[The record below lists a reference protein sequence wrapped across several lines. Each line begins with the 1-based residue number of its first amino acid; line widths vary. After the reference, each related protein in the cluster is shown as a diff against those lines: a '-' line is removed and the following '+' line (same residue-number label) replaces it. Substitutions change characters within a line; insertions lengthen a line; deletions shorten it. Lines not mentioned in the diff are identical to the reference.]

1 MNIFHYYPKV
11 LPVKKYGGT
20 QRIAVNLMKE
30 QVNRGHKVYLL
41 SLVGTHLPSINVTTI
56 KRPIRNLENYIPDN
70 IDIVQLYGTPQEIPP
85 KPYLVRIGG
94 NGKPGEKFLP
104 NTVFV
109 SRNHAIRHGS
119 RHYIYSGINLGDFI
133 YREKKENYFLFLA
146 KVSWKVKNV
155 NLAIKLAKAMGFK
168 LIVAGGWR
176 LSFRR
181 NIKFAGEVDDKEKA
195 ELLAGAK
202 ALIFPTNWQEPIGN
216 VTLEALASGT
226 PVITTNMGAM
236 PEVVTPDVGFR
247 CNTFEEFK
255 EAINRVDEIS
265 PRKCRE
271 RVEKN
276 FTAEIVTEKYI
287 KVYEKIIQTGSLEGL
302 GEES

>member
-1 MNIFHYYPKV
+1 MNIFHYYPKS

-20 QRIAVNLMKE
+20 ERVAVNLMRAQAKM
-30 QVNRGHKVYLL
+30 GHKVYLL
-41 SLVGTHLPSINVTTI
+41 SLTGTNLPTINVTTI
-56 KRPIRNLENYIPDN
+56 RRPIQNFGDYIPDN
-70 IDIVQLYGTPQEIPP
+70 IDIVQLYNTPQDTPS
-85 KPYLVRIGG
+85 KSYLVTIEG

-119 RHYIYSGINLGDFI
+119 THYIYNGINPDDFI
-133 YREKKENYFLFLA
+133 YREKKEDYFLFLS

-155 NLAIKLAKAMGFK
+155 DLAIRLAKVMGFK

-176 LSFRR
+176 FSFRR
-181 NIKFAGEVDDKEKA
+181 NIKFVGEVDDKEKA

-202 ALIFPTNWQEPIGN
+202 ALIFPTNWEEPFGI
-216 VTLEALASGT
+216 VTVEALASGT
-226 PVITTNMGAM
+226 PVITTNKGAM
-236 PEVVTPDVGFR
+236 PEVITSNVGFR

-255 EAINRVDEIS
+255 EAINRIDEIS

-276 FTAEIVTEKYI
+276 FTAEIMAENYI
-287 KVYEKIIQTGSLEGL
+287 KAYEKIIQT
-302 GEES
+302 ESF

>member
-20 QRIAVNLMKE
+20 QRIAVNLMKA
-30 QVNRGHKVYLL
+30 QAKMGHRVYLL
-41 SLVGTHLPSINVTTI
+41 SLAGTYLPSIDVATI
-56 KRPIRNLENYIPDN
+56 KRPIQNFEAFIPDN
-70 IDIVQLYGTPQEIPP
+70 IDIIQLYSTPQATPK

-94 NGKPGEKFLP
+94 NGKRGEKFLP

-109 SRNHAIRHGS
+109 SRDHAIRHGS
-119 RHYIYSGINLGDFI
+119 THYIYSGINLDDFI
-133 YREKKENYFLFLA
+133 YREKKEDYFLFLA

-155 NLAIKLAKAMGFK
+155 DLAIRLAKVMGFK
-168 LIVAGGWR
+168 LVVAGGWR

-181 NIKFAGEVDDKEKA
+181 NIKFVGEVDDKEKA

-226 PVITTNMGAM
+226 PVITTNKGAM
-236 PEVVTPDVGFR
+236 PEVVTSDVGFR
-247 CNTFEEFK
+247 CDTFEEFE
-255 EAINRVDEIS
+255 EAINKIDEIS

-276 FTAEIVTEKYI
+276 FTAEIMAEKYI
-287 KVYEKIIQTGSLEGL
+287 QAYEKIIQTGSL
-302 GEES
+302 

>member
-20 QRIAVNLMKE
+20 QRIAVNLMNV
-30 QVNRGHKVYLL
+30 QVKMGHRVYLL
-41 SLVGTHLPSINVTTI
+41 SLTGTNLPFLNVTTV
-56 KRPIRNLENYIPDN
+56 KRPVQNFEAYVPDN
-70 IDIVQLYGTPQEIPP
+70 IDIIQLYSTPQDVPR

-119 RHYIYSGINLGDFI
+119 THYIYSGISVDDFI
-133 YREKKENYFLFLA
+133 YREKKEDYFLFLA

-155 NLAIKLAKAMGFK
+155 DLAIRLAKVMGFK
-168 LIVAGGWR
+168 LIVAGGWG

-181 NIKFAGEVDDKEKA
+181 NIKFVGEVDDRAKA
-195 ELLAGAK
+195 ALLAGAK
-202 ALIFPTNWQEPIGN
+202 ALIFPTNWEEPIGN

-226 PVITTNMGAM
+226 PVITTNKGAM
-236 PEVVTPDVGFR
+236 PEVITPDVGFR
-247 CNTFEEFK
+247 CDTFREFE
-255 EAINRVDEIS
+255 EAINRIEEIS

-271 RVEKN
+271 RVESN
-276 FTAEIVTEKYI
+276 FTAEIMADKYTNA
-287 KVYEKIIQTGSLEGL
+287 YQKIIQTGSL
-302 GEES
+302 

>member
-20 QRIAVNLMKE
+20 QRIAVNLMKA
-30 QVNRGHKVYLL
+30 QAKMGHKVYLL
-41 SLVGTHLPSINVTTI
+41 SLTGTDLPSINITTI
-56 KRPIRNLENYIPDN
+56 KRPIQNFEAYVPDN
-70 IDIVQLYGTPQEIPP
+70 IDVIQLYNTPQDTPR

-94 NGKPGEKFLP
+94 NGKPGEKFLL

-109 SRNHAIRHGS
+109 SKNHAIRHGS
-119 RHYIYSGINLGDFI
+119 THYIYSGIDLDDFI
-133 YREKKENYFLFLA
+133 YREKKEDYFLFLA

-155 NLAIKLAKAMGFK
+155 DLAIRLAKVMGFK

-176 LSFRR
+176 LSFRKKV
-181 NIKFAGEVDDKEKA
+181 KFVGEVDNREKA

-202 ALIFPTNWQEPIGN
+202 GLIFPTNWQEPIGN

-226 PVITTNMGAM
+226 PVITTNKGAM
-236 PEVVTPDVGFR
+236 PEVISSDVGFR
-247 CNTFEEFK
+247 CNTFEEFE
-255 EAINRVDEIS
+255 EAINRIDEVS

-271 RVEKN
+271 RVEEN
-276 FTAEIVTEKYI
+276 FTAEIMVEKYTEA
-287 KVYEKIIQTGSLEGL
+287 YEKIIQTGNL
-302 GEES
+302 

>member
-20 QRIAVNLMKE
+20 QRIVVNLMKE
-30 QVNRGHKVYLL
+30 QANRGHKVYLL
-41 SLVGTHLPSINVTTI
+41 SLAGTHLPSVNVTTI
-56 KRPIRNLENYIPDN
+56 KKPIRNFEDYIPDN
-70 IDIVQLYGTPQEIPP
+70 IDIVQLYGTPQETPP
-85 KPYLVRIGG
+85 KPYLVTIGG

-119 RHYIYSGINLGDFI
+119 RHYIYNGIKLEYFTYN
-133 YREKKENYFLFLA
+133 EKKENYFLFLS

-155 NLAIKLAKAMGFK
+155 DFAIRLAKMMGFK

-176 LSFRR
+176 FSFRR
-181 NIKFAGEVDDKEKA
+181 NIKFVGEVDDKEKA

-202 ALIFPTNWQEPIGN
+202 ALIFPTNWEEPFGL
-216 VTLEALASGT
+216 VTIEALASGT

-247 CNTFEEFK
+247 CNTFEEFQ
-255 EAINRVDEIS
+255 EAINRADEIS

-271 RVEKN
+271 RVEEN
-276 FTAEIVTEKYI
+276 FTAEIMTGKYI
-287 KVYEKIIQTGSLEGL
+287 NAYEKIIQTGSLEGL
-302 GEES
+302 GEEN

>member
-1 MNIFHYYPKV
+1 MNIFHYYPRV

-20 QRIAVNLMKE
+20 ERIAVNLMKE
-30 QVNRGHKVYLL
+30 QAKMGHKVYLL
-41 SLVGTHLPSINVTTI
+41 SLAGTDLHSINVTTI
-56 KRPIRNLENYIPDN
+56 KRPIQNFKDYIPDN
-70 IDIVQLYGTPQEIPP
+70 IDIVQLYSTPQQTPR
-85 KPYLVRIGG
+85 KPYLITIEG

-119 RHYIYSGINLGDFI
+119 THYIYNGIKLEDFT
-133 YREKKENYFLFLA
+133 YSEKKENYFLFLS

-155 NLAIKLAKAMGFK
+155 DFAIRLAKAMGFK

-181 NIKFAGEVDDKEKA
+181 NIKFVGEVDDREKA
-195 ELLAGAK
+195 GLLAGAK
-202 ALIFPTNWQEPIGN
+202 ALIFPTNWQEPFGL
-216 VTLEALASGT
+216 VTIEALAAGT
-226 PVITTNMGAM
+226 PVITTNKGAM
-236 PEVVTPDVGFR
+236 PELVTSDVGFR

-255 EAINRVDEIS
+255 EAIKRINEIS

-271 RVEKN
+271 RAEEN
-276 FTAEIVTEKYI
+276 FTAEIMTEKYI
-287 KVYEKIIQTGSLEGL
+287 KAYEKIIQTGSL
-302 GEES
+302 

>member
-41 SLVGTHLPSINVTTI
+41 SLTGTHLPSINVTTI
-56 KRPIRNLENYIPDN
+56 KKPIRNLEDYIPDN

-119 RHYIYSGINLGDFI
+119 THYIYSGINLDDFI

-155 NLAIKLAKAMGFK
+155 DLAIRLAKVMGFK

-181 NIKFAGEVDDKEKA
+181 NIKFIGEVDDKEKA

-202 ALIFPTNWQEPIGN
+202 ALIFPTNWEEPIGN
-216 VTLEALASGT
+216 VTLEAMASGT
-226 PVITTNMGAM
+226 PVITTNKGAM

-247 CNTFEEFK
+247 CDTFEEFK

-271 RVEKN
+271 RVEEN
-276 FTAEIVTEKYI
+276 FTAEIMTEKYI
-287 KVYEKIIQTGSLEGL
+287 NAYEKIIQTGNLEGL
-302 GEES
+302 GEGS

>member
-30 QVNRGHKVYLL
+30 QANMGHKVYLL
-41 SLVGTHLPSINVTTI
+41 SLVGTQLPSINVTAI
-56 KRPIRNLENYIPDN
+56 KKPIRNVEDYVPDN
-70 IDIVQLYGTPQEIPP
+70 IDIIQLHATPQEIPHR
-85 KPYLVRIGG
+85 PYLVRIGG

-119 RHYIYSGINLGDFI
+119 RHYIYSGINLDDFI
-133 YREKKENYFLFLA
+133 YREKKEDYFLFLA

-155 NLAIKLAKAMGFK
+155 DLAIKLAKVMGFR

-181 NIKFAGEVDDKEKA
+181 NIKFVGEVADKEKA

-202 ALIFPTNWQEPIGN
+202 ALIFPTKWEEPIGN
-216 VTLEALASGT
+216 VTLEAMASGT
-226 PVITTNMGAM
+226 PVITTNKGAM
-236 PEVVTPDVGFR
+236 PEIITSDVGFR
-247 CNTFEEFK
+247 CDTFEEFK
-255 EAINRVDEIS
+255 EAISRIDEIS

-271 RVEKN
+271 RVEEN
-276 FTAEIVTEKYI
+276 FIARIMTRNYI
-287 KVYEKIIQTGSLEGL
+287 KAYEKIIQTGSL
-302 GEES
+302 

>member
-20 QRIAVNLMKE
+20 QRIAVNLMKA
-30 QVNRGHKVYLL
+30 QAKMGHRVYLL
-41 SLVGTHLPSINVTTI
+41 SLAGTYLPSIDVATI
-56 KRPIRNLENYIPDN
+56 KRPIQNFEAFIPDN
-70 IDIVQLYGTPQEIPP
+70 IDIIQLYSTPQATPK

-94 NGKPGEKFLP
+94 NGKRGEKFLP

-109 SRNHAIRHGS
+109 SRDHAIRHGS
-119 RHYIYSGINLGDFI
+119 THYIYSGINLDDFI
-133 YREKKENYFLFLA
+133 YREKKEDYFLFLA

-155 NLAIKLAKAMGFK
+155 DLAIRLAKVMGFK
-168 LIVAGGWR
+168 LVVAGGWR

-181 NIKFAGEVDDKEKA
+181 NIKFIGEVDDREKR

-226 PVITTNMGAM
+226 PVITTNKGAM
-236 PEVVTPDVGFR
+236 PEVVTSDVGFR
-247 CNTFEEFK
+247 CDTFEEFE
-255 EAINRVDEIS
+255 EAINKIDEIS

-276 FTAEIVTEKYI
+276 FTAEIMAEKYI
-287 KVYEKIIQTGSLEGL
+287 QAYEKIIQTGSL
-302 GEES
+302 

>member
-1 MNIFHYYPKV
+1 MNIFHYYPTI

-20 QRIAVNLMKE
+20 ERIAVNLMRE
-30 QVNRGHKVYLL
+30 QAKMGHKVYLL
-41 SLVGTHLPSINVTTI
+41 SPKGTDLPFVNLITM
-56 KRPIRNLENYIPDN
+56 KKPIPNFESYVPNH
-70 IDIVQLYGTPQEIPP
+70 IDIIQLYSTPQVIPR

-94 NGKPGEKFLP
+94 NGKPGEKFLS
-104 NTVFV
+104 NTVFL

-119 RHYIYSGINLGDFI
+119 AHYIYSGINIDDFI
-133 YREKKENYFLFLA
+133 YTEKKEDYFLFLA

-155 NLAIKLAKAMGFK
+155 DLAIRLAKEMGFK

-181 NIKFAGEVDDKEKA
+181 NIKFTGEVDDRQKA

-226 PVITTNMGAM
+226 PVITTNKGAM
-236 PEVVTPDVGFR
+236 PEVVTSDVGFR
-247 CNTFEEFK
+247 CDTFEEFE
-255 EAINRVDEIS
+255 EAINKIDEIS

-276 FTAEIVTEKYI
+276 FTAEIMAEKYI
-287 KVYEKIIQTGSLEGL
+287 QAYEKIIQTGSL
-302 GEES
+302 

>member
-1 MNIFHYYPKV
+1 MNIFHYLPKV

-20 QRIAVNLMKE
+20 QRIAVNLMKK

-41 SLVGTHLPSINVTTI
+41 SLAGTHLPSINVTTI
-56 KRPIRNLENYIPDN
+56 KKPIRNLEDYIPDN
-70 IDIVQLYGTPQEIPP
+70 IDIVQLYGTPQEIPR

-119 RHYIYSGINLGDFI
+119 THYIYSGINPDDFV

-155 NLAIKLAKAMGFK
+155 DLAIRLAKVMGFK

-181 NIKFAGEVDDKEKA
+181 NIKFIGEVDDKEKA

-202 ALIFPTNWQEPIGN
+202 ALIFPTNWQEPIGK
-216 VTLEALASGT
+216 VTLEAMASGT
-226 PVITTNMGAM
+226 PVITTNKGAM

-255 EAINRVDEIS
+255 EAINRIDEIS

-271 RVEKN
+271 RVEEN
-276 FTAEIVTEKYI
+276 FTAEIMTEKYI
-287 KVYEKIIQTGSLEGL
+287 NAYEKIIQTGNL
-302 GEES
+302 